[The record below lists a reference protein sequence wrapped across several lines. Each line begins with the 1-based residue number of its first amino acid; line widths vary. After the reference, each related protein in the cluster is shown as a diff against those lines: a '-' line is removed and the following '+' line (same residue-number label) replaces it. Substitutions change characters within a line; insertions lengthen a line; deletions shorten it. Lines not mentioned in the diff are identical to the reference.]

1 MINNTAMKEKDTI
14 IPKED
19 KRINKKIKTPDPKVE
34 EPNDFELQDKKQREN
49 IFRVIDNLKGCLTII
64 LAIFIIYICY
74 CQCTQSP
81 KSTVKPDTEIMKS
94 KN

>member
-1 MINNTAMKEKDTI
+1 MEEKDTI
-14 IPKED
+14 ISPNKEIKD
-19 KRINKKIKTPDPKVE
+19 KTKTPDPKVE

-49 IFRVIDNLKGCLTII
+49 IFRVIDNMKGCLTII
-64 LAIFIIYICY
+64 LAIFIIYISY

>member
-1 MINNTAMKEKDTI
+1 MIHHTAMEEKDTSI
-14 IPKED
+14 SPNKEIKD
-19 KRINKKIKTPDPKVE
+19 KIKTPDPKVE